1 MFMSKYGE
9 LILLWDFIHY
19 KDCYK
24 GCGEKSEMG
33 GRGCDVLTLTLNW
46 DWGTHLTL

>member
-1 MFMSKYGE
+1 MVSLFYSE
-9 LILLWDFIHY
+9 ISLHY

-46 DWGTHLTL
+46 DWRTHLTL